1 MIQVFKKIWNFSG
14 SEKGKIR
21 SSIVWGFINAIFYA
35 LQLGGIF
42 VVLETVVSGNRDSG
56 TALTALGVMAVSII
70 GQIVTLYMSDLQR
83 THAGY
88 FMVANKRVSL
98 GDRLKTVPMGYFNQN
113 RLPDGWD
120 YTLASFAYINQ

>member
-42 VVLETVVSGNRDSG
+42 VVLEAVVSGNRDSG

-70 GQIVTLYMSDLQR
+70 GQIVTLYTTFTVNSFFLEQTKD
-83 THAGY
+83 G
-88 FMVANKRVSL
+88 VVSKIE
-98 GDRLKTVPMGYFNQN
+98 RLIKDDV
-113 RLPDGWD
+113 RKK
-120 YTLASFAYINQ
+120 AAAI